1 MDASPFARSLRAKLL
16 IPTVLVLGLGQVAI
30 AVYLDHASDASAA
43 SLAEQQARETI
54 RQFKMLRGYYT
65 ENVIKKVAG
74 SKVLR
79 ASHDHRGRPDAVP
92 LPATMIHDLSEQ
104 MPKDGARLRL
114 YSAFPFPGRRGRV
127 LGDFEREALR
137 FLGAQPE
144 AVYSRKHDSGGRV
157 TQRVAIADVM
167 SAQTCVS
174 CHNTHPDSP
183 KKDWKLGDVRG
194 VLEVELPLD
203 QALAQSA
210 ALTRRVM
217 LVVGSASV
225 LVLLVILMVV
235 SRATGRLRRTEDVLR
250 EVAAGDLTVSAP
262 VDSHDEVGRMA
273 ETLNQTVA
281 SISRTL
287 SDVRQ
292 FAESVSQAS
301 HKLAD
306 ATGQMTSGAQQQAA
320 SLEQTA
326 ASLRQMAT
334 SVNHNA
340 ESATR
345 ASALAVSSQQ
355 LADGG
360 SQVVGGAVAAM
371 GEIHQASGKVADIIG
386 AIDGIAFQT
395 NLLALNAAV
404 EAARAGEAGRGFAVV
419 AAEVRGL
426 AQRSAS
432 AAKEIKGLIT
442 ESLSKVESGTE
453 SVTRSGARLEEI
465 VTAGKRMAEVVL
477 EISAASR
484 QQATGVHEINKAVG
498 QMDSVTQDTARRA
511 EQLSDMAQEL
521 TGQAEELRSLV
532 ANFRLEA
539 SAWSAPQQQL
549 GVNEVGALELP
560 GPQPRRTRDGR
571 SERVLQD

>member
-16 IPTVLVLGLGQVAI
+16 APTLLVLGLGQVAI
-30 AVYLDHASDASAA
+30 AIYLGHASDASAVN
-43 SLAEQQARETI
+43 LAEQQARETI
-54 RQFKMLRGYYT
+54 QQFKALRGYYT
-65 ENVIKKVAG
+65 ENVVKKVAG

-79 ASHDHRGRPDAVP
+79 ASHDHRGRADAVP

-104 MPKDGARLRL
+104 MPKEGARLRL
-114 YSAFPFPGRRGRV
+114 YSGFPFPGRRGRV
-127 LGDFEREALR
+127 LGDFERDALR
-137 FLGAQPE
+137 FLAARPE
-144 AVYSRKHDSGGRV
+144 AVYSRKQESGGRV

-167 SAQTCVS
+167 SAATCVS

-183 KKDWKLGDVRG
+183 KKDWKVGDVRG

-203 QALAQSA
+203 QALTQSA

-217 LVVGSASV
+217 LVVGLASV
-225 LVLLVILMVV
+225 LVLLVILVV
-235 SRATGRLRRTEDVLR
+235 LSRATARLRRTEDVLR
-250 EVAAGDLTVSAP
+250 DVAAGDLTVTAP

-281 SISRTL
+281 AISRTL
-287 SDVRQ
+287 CDVQQ
-292 FAESVSQAS
+292 FADSVSQTS
-301 HKLAD
+301 RTLAD

-320 SLEQTA
+320 SLQQTA

-334 SVNHNA
+334 SVKHNA
-340 ESATR
+340 DSATR

-360 SQVVGGAVAAM
+360 SQVVGSAVAAM
-371 GEIHQASGKVADIIG
+371 GEIHQASGKVADIIS

-432 AAKEIKGLIT
+432 AAKEIKSLIT
-442 ESLSKVESGTE
+442 ESMSKVESGTE
-453 SVTRSGARLEEI
+453 SVSRSGARLEEI

-484 QQATGVHEINKAVG
+484 QQATGVHEINKAVD
-498 QMDSVTQDTARRA
+498 QMDSVTHGNARQA
-511 EQLSDMAQEL
+511 EQLADMAQKL
-521 TGQAEELRSLV
+521 TGQADELRALV
-532 ANFRLEA
+532 GNFRLEGGD
-539 SAWSAPQQQL
+539 WSAPPQQL
-549 GVNEVGALELP
+549 GVDQVGALELSR
-560 GPQPRRTRDGR
+560 PQPGR
-571 SERVLQD
+571 ARLGRGERVLQD